1 MFKYFLSYVFTILTT
16 SISGQ
21 ILSRDPTQI
30 VSPSGIMKI
39 IKYPISVEGTEM
51 LFENWE
57 NVNLYL
63 PSNKVVQNVLSNYD
77 VYNNFILIKI
87 EDREWM
93 LDPNI
98 LDSLVVILT
107 QRTFVNPAL
116 FNILGEQLLEI
127 LHNTNNLL
135 LLKKIR
141 VRVLKPNYNELMDV
155 GSKNYKI
162 EQTNLY
168 IIYHKSDGRIIET
181 IGKKKDFKGLQKYK
195 EINDFIRNNKLKLT
209 DELDLL
215 KFINYYN
222 QTMF

>member
-39 IKYPISVEGTEM
+39 IKSPISVEGTVM

-135 LLKKIR
+135 LLKKIK

>member
-39 IKYPISVEGTEM
+39 IKSPISVEGTAM

-135 LLKKIR
+135 LLKKIK